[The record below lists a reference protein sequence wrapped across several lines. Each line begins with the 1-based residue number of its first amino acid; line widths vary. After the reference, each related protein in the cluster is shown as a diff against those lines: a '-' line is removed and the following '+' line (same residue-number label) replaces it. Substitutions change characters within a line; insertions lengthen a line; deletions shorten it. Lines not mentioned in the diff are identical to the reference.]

1 MQDTGANLSS
11 VAATVS
17 LLVLIVVELASFAR
31 DETEE
36 LSELVGTPVLFRMD
50 RLDWWPTLGR
60 LVVIHGLNLAVLAVA
75 AMLVLSVSNGVVRNA
90 LLIVVLLVGLTL
102 PMLEVGEYQAIRQ
115 AGVFPRSLV
124 YNALTVAVPVVLAFS
139 PWYNPS
145 GFLTVYLNH
154 SMGDFVNPTQTQ
166 LQQTVS
172 FAAGLATVFSIF
184 IITLIRMEEELIR
197 VNQDSSGH
205 DSVGNSDGSSVAG
218 SSSKTDE
225 ESDPGDQGWY
235 P

>member
-36 LSELVGTPVLFRMD
+36 LSELVGAPVLFRMD

-102 PMLEVGEYQAIRQ
+102 PMLEVGEYQAIRE

-124 YNALTVAVPVVLAFS
+124 YNALTVVVPAAAGVHSAYNPTRFFRISLDGAVAYFTTPSQILSLHSISFVVGSLLTVALAF
-139 PWYNPS
+139 
-145 GFLTVYLNH
+145 T
-154 SMGDFVNPTQTQ
+154 
-166 LQQTVS
+166 
-172 FAAGLATVFSIF
+172 
-184 IITLIRMEEELIR
+184 TLVRLERELERAVEEERHRRL
-197 VNQDSSGH
+197 
-205 DSVGNSDGSSVAG
+205 
-218 SSSKTDE
+218 
-225 ESDPGDQGWY
+225 Y
-235 P
+235 